1 MNDNRTT
8 YWWSRYGNFDPG
20 VGIYPHMGQVIAQY
34 RVKRGFRTQQELAIA
49 LGYSKRTIE
58 ELEGTVNV
66 NSPDSIERRQMIA
79 RLLRI
84 PPALL
89 ALDWRFMVY
98 DNNSTDHENMFADL
112 TQLLEDDTYTLYQHI
127 LSMGRGYLF
136 NGGPSYIAGI
146 VDETL
151 NKLLPIIRNL
161 PEIERECWLE
171 LLCRYY
177 QLSTSFALRRLDKKQ
192 TLLYAKRSIEVANE
206 LENVQLIASTYYR
219 RIRVHLDLRKAE
231 TSEDEK
237 QRRLERAKLDTQ
249 AVLQY
254 VDKACPTLKGNI
266 YLIAAEVYSLGASE
280 PSARKQCEKW
290 QDQAA
295 TIVYRNV
302 DEEDDTFLRLNA
314 TALHHEKAKT
324 LIQFGRYKE
333 AQSELVTA
341 RKTLQADLLT
351 WHINLYLTE
360 ANLYKAQKDFQGSA
374 AAGIEAYK
382 IAKVVQSPKD
392 ELEVKKLFSDLN
404 SLDASNPYI
413 CNLGTT
419 IGMY

>member
-1 MNDNRTT
+1 MTDKT

-20 VGIYPHMGQVIAQY
+20 PGIYPHMGQVIASY

-66 NSPDSIERRQMIA
+66 NNPDSIERRQLIA

-98 DNNSTDHENMFADL
+98 DNDTTDQENEFTDL

-127 LSMGRGYLF
+127 LCMGRGYLY
-136 NGGPSYIAGI
+136 NGGPGYIASI
-146 VDETL
+146 VDQTL
-151 NKLLPIIRNL
+151 NKLLPITRNL
-161 PEIERECWLE
+161 PEVERECWLE

-192 TLLYAKRSIEVANE
+192 ALLYAKRSIEVAQA
-206 LENVQLIASTYYR
+206 LEDVQLIASTYYR
-219 RIRVHLDLRKAE
+219 RIRVHLDLRKTE

-237 QRRLERAKLDTQ
+237 KRRLARARLDTQ
-249 AVLQY
+249 IILQY
-254 VDKACPTLKGNI
+254 IDNVCPTLKGNI
-266 YLIAAEVYSLGASE
+266 YLIAAEVYSLDASN
-280 PSARKQCEKW
+280 PATRKQCEKW

-333 AQSELVTA
+333 AHNELLMA
-341 RKTLQADLLT
+341 RKMLQADLLT
-351 WHINLYLTE
+351 WHVNLYLTE
-360 ANLYKAQKDFQGSA
+360 ANLYKAQKDLQGSA
-374 AAGIEAYK
+374 AAGMEAYK

-392 ELEVKKLFSDLN
+392 ELEVKKLFADLK
-404 SLDASNPYI
+404 SIDASNPYV

>member
-1 MNDNRTT
+1 MSNKT
-8 YWWSRYGNFDPG
+8 YWWSRYGNFDSG

-34 RVKRGFRTQQELAIA
+34 RIKRGFRTQQDFAIA

-58 ELEGTVNV
+58 ELEGTINM
-66 NSPDSIERRQMIA
+66 NNPDSIERRQMIA

-89 ALDWRFMVY
+89 ALDWRFMAY
-98 DNNSTDHENMFADL
+98 DDNSADDNNMFIDL
-112 TQLLEDDTYTLYQHI
+112 TQLLEDDTYTLYQNI
-127 LSMGRGYLF
+127 LRLGRGYLY

-151 NKLLPIIRNL
+151 NKLLPITRNL
-161 PEIERECWLE
+161 PEVERGCWLE

-192 TLLYAKRSIEVANE
+192 TLLHAKRSIEVAQE
-206 LENVQLIASTYYR
+206 LENAQLIAATYYR
-219 RIRVHLDLRKAE
+219 RIRVHLDIRKSE
-231 TSEDEK
+231 PSEDEK
-237 QRRLERAKLDTQ
+237 RRRLELAKLDTQ
-249 AVLQY
+249 IVLRF
-254 VDKACPTLKGNI
+254 VDDVSPTLKGNI
-266 YLIAAEVYSLGASE
+266 YLIAAEVYSLDASE
-280 PSARKQCEKW
+280 PSTRKQCEKW

-302 DEEDDTFLRLNA
+302 DEEDDTFLKLNA

-333 AQSELVTA
+333 AQSELLTA

-351 WHINLYLTE
+351 WH
-360 ANLYKAQKDFQGSA
+360 
-374 AAGIEAYK
+374 
-382 IAKVVQSPKD
+382 
-392 ELEVKKLFSDLN
+392 
-404 SLDASNPYI
+404 
-413 CNLGTT
+413 
-419 IGMY
+419 